1 MFISSGYYVGMAVW
15 PSVSQKLLND
25 LGYSQAMGVMSA
37 LHSVHIIAG
46 LLFYQPQ
53 NGEMLA
59 VQCGDDSDAC

>member
-1 MFISSGYYVGMAVW
+1 MFISSGYFVGMAVW

-25 LGYSQAMGVMSA
+25 LGYSQAMGVILA
-37 LHSVHIIAG
+37 LHSVHVIAG

-59 VQCGDDSDAC
+59 